1 MIVWSGWGVLTV
13 IFGLLGVLAGRAG
26 LEPLLVRLSSSL
38 PPNTGLAIGL
48 LAAALVNGFVALRLG
63 SAGRELID
71 ARSGQRVVLRR
82 PNTLFFIPMRY
93 WSVVFVVLAIAAL
106 FAPAID
112 DAPNDAPNHARGQA
126 ASLSRPSAG

>member
-1 MIVWSGWGVLTV
+1 MIIWSGWGVLTV

-26 LEPLLVRLSSSL
+26 LEPLLLRLSSSL
-38 PPNTGLAIGL
+38 PPNTGLAVGL
-48 LAAALVNGFVALRLG
+48 LAAAVVNGFVALRLG

-71 ARSGQRVVLRR
+71 ARTGQRVVLRR

-93 WSVVFVVLAIAAL
+93 WSVVFLALAIAAL

-112 DAPNDAPNHARGQA
+112 DAPGQA

>member
-26 LEPLLVRLSSSL
+26 LEPLLLRLNSSL
-38 PPNTGLAIGL
+38 PLNTGLAIGL

-71 ARSGQRVVLRR
+71 AQTGQRAVLQR

-93 WSVVFVVLAIAAL
+93 WSVVFLVLAIAAL

-112 DAPNDAPNHARGQA
+112 DAPDGAPNHARGQA